1 MASIFISYRREDSV
15 AYAGRLYDRL
25 NAHFGAEHQVFMDV
39 DTIDP
44 GVDFVEKIEQ
54 TVGSCDVLIAVIGKL
69 WLTVVDEQGRVRLQN
84 PEDFV
89 RLEIQ
94 TALDRKIR
102 VIPALVGGARMPR
115 SQDLPSELAALARR
129 NAFQIHDD
137 SFRQS
142 MSRLIES
149 LERALAE
156 APATGKPEGRVDIA
170 LREAIPRQPS
180 ETPYA
185 ATPPPIAPPGGI
197 NEVIQSGDSAIIQ
210 IAKPVFLPPRR
221 LSFRLI
227 VRALALAVAG
237 LIVLGVGYLKY
248 KSIRRVEMQS
258 AIIEKL
264 QAAPSETLRKTAIR
278 VFVSDDRQVTLDGKV
293 SSPEDAALAA
303 SLAGSVL
310 GVNRVTNRLIVPV
323 VAVESSESLINK
335 GVTFLDA
342 GDYPSAVDCF
352 RKALADPN
360 NKGAKE
366 LLDRAQR
373 AQQTEEELLKN
384 RR

>member
-25 NAHFGAEHQVFMDV
+25 NAHFGAEHQVFIDV
-39 DTIDP
+39 DTLDP

-69 WLTVVDEQGRVRLQN
+69 WLTAVDEQGRVRLQN

-102 VIPALVGGARMPR
+102 VIPALVGGARMPG

-142 MSRLIES
+142 VSRLIES

-185 ATPPPIAPPGGI
+185 ATPPPVAPPGGI
-197 NEVIQSGDSAIIQ
+197 NEVIQSGDPPMID

-248 KSIRRVEMQS
+248 KSIRRVKMQS

-264 QAAPSETLRKTAIR
+264 QAAPSETLRKAAIR

-303 SLAGSVL
+303 SLAGSVS

-342 GDYPSAVDCF
+342 GDYPSAIDCF
-352 RKALADPN
+352 RKAFADPN